1 MKSSTELKSPTKL
14 YFKKIREVVNYI
26 FGVDIMTKSRK
37 RNVVNA
43 RMIYSKILREKHLSY
58 NIIGKS
64 ILKNHASIIHY
75 TKSIDWLLAYDKP
88 LLEKYKNCV
97 ELLNDNDASYSH
109 FTKSEL
115 ILLIKQLQKQ
125 NNLLSLSTNV

>member
-1 MKSSTELKSPTKL
+1 MKSSAELKSPTNL
-14 YFKKIREVVNYI
+14 YFKKTREVVNHI

-37 RNVVNA
+37 RDVVNA

-58 NIIGKS
+58 NVIGKS

-75 TKSIDWLLAYDKP
+75 AKSIDWLLVYDKP
-88 LLEKYKNCV
+88 LLKKYTSCV
-97 ELLNDNDASYSH
+97 ELLNDNDVSYA
-109 FTKSEL
+109 KLNKAEL
-115 ILLIKQLQKQ
+115 IFLIKKLQKQ